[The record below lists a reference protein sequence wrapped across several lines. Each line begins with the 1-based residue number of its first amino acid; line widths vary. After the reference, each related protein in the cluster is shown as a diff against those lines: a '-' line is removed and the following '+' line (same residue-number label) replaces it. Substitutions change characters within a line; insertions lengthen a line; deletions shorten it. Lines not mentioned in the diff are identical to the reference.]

1 MRKKVTVE
9 VYPPRDMIELSL
21 EYLDD
26 MYVRV
31 ELTVDGT
38 RDLVKMLEKAIKH
51 YEEVVWL
58 KSNVSS

>member
-1 MRKKVTVE
+1 
-9 VYPPRDMIELSL
+9 
-21 EYLDD
+21 

-51 YEEVVWL
+51 YEEIVWL
-58 KSNVSS
+58 KNNASL